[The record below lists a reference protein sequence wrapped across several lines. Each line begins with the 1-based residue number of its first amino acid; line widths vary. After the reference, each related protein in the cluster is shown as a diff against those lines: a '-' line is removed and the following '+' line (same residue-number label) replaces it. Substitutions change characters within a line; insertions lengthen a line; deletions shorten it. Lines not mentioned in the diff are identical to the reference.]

1 MQCFVSL
8 PERLK
13 DYTQKIPLG
22 SGRCKR
28 TLEVSNLA
36 SKKVIFKK
44 GSFLKGKRRS
54 KTGMFGHFRGLCCAA
69 SYRQNSVE
77 TGFLLSHRPFCRFWN
92 PGLTPHTARNLSG
105 CVLPS
110 TGEEI

>member
-28 TLEVSNLA
+28 ILEVSNLA

-54 KTGMFGHFRGLCCAA
+54 KTGMFGHFRGLRCAA
-69 SYRQNSVE
+69 SYRQNDGGSRR
-77 TGFLLSHRPFCRFWN
+77 LDW
-92 PGLTPHTARNLSG
+92 
-105 CVLPS
+105 
-110 TGEEI
+110 EIQERKKYLEAEKKEAL